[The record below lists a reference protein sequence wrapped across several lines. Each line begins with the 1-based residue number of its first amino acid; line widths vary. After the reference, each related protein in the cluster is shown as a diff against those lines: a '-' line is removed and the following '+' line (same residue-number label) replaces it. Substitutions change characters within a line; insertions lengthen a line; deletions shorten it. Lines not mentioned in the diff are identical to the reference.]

1 MKVNIKMIKNGVM
14 EYLPGEMVISSKEIT
29 KQTSEMVMD
38 KCIGK
43 MVTTIKDSGKM
54 VFSTEKV

>member
-1 MKVNIKMIKNGVM
+1 M

-38 KCIGK
+38 KYIGK